1 MYENGYELDRRIQF
15 LISRD
20 AAVAEIEVTTNFSEN
35 LISDRIMLWKT
46 KNSRGIRDRFSSIK
60 I

>member
-46 KNSRGIRDRFSSIK
+46 KNSRGIRDRFLA
-60 I
+60 